1 MSISRVWLLYCAVLL
16 QLDMIIPA
24 SGNKCGPAEYKS
36 NTGQCCPMC
45 GKGFVVRKDCTL
57 ESSTSCIPCTGQT
70 YMNAANGL
78 AKCFPCSFCDPGQGL
93 SILMTCTSTSNSI
106 CHVQNGYY
114 CTSSSAGNECTFA
127 LRHTLCSP
135 GQRVKVPG
143 TKTTDT
149 ICEECQHG
157 FYSQHGVNCT
167 AWTDCAAMGRVK
179 TEDGNSSQDVICNK
193 VPPRSHTTLIAPLL
207 LLLLLLL
214 LVVAVLFCFY
224 LARAKR
230 KKELHEFCEVPVQ
243 ETGPLQVTSNSP
255 VETAENVPGDVTDV
269 DFQHPLN

>member
-1 MSISRVWLLYCAVLL
+1 MSISRVWFLYCAVLV

-45 GKGFVVRKDCTL
+45 GKGLVVRKDCTL

-78 AKCFPCSFCDPGQGL
+78 DKCFPCSPCDPGQGL
-93 SILMTCTSTSNSI
+93 YILMACTTTSNSI
-106 CHVQNGYY
+106 CHVLNGYY

-149 ICEECQHG
+149 VCEECQHG
-157 FYSQHGVNCT
+157 SYSQHGVNCT

-179 TEDGNSSQDVICNK
+179 TEDGNSRQDVICNK
-193 VPPRSHTTLIAPLL
+193 VPPRIHTTLIAPILL
-207 LLLLLLL
+207 FGLT
-214 LVVAVLFCFY
+214 VAALFGFY

-230 KKELHEFCEVPVQ
+230 KKELRESSEVPVQ
-243 ETGPLQVTSNSP
+243 ETGHQEVTTSNSLE
-255 VETAENVPGDVTDV
+255 ETAENVPGNVVADV
-269 DFQHPLN
+269 PLN

>member
-1 MSISRVWLLYCAVLL
+1 MSISRVWFLYCAVLV

-45 GKGFVVRKDCTL
+45 GKGLVVRKDCTL

-78 AKCFPCSFCDPGQGL
+78 DKCFPCSPCDPGQGL
-93 SILMTCTSTSNSI
+93 YILMACTTTSNSI
-106 CHVQNGYY
+106 CHVLNGYY

-149 ICEECQHG
+149 VCEECQHG
-157 FYSQHGVNCT
+157 SYSQHGVNCT
-167 AWTDCAAMGRVK
+167 AWTDCKAIGQYK
-179 TEDGNSSQDVICNK
+179 TEDGSQTRDVVCGKSEESLRNRAIVLVPSSVLLFVVFIFVLFVTKGKETKENQLSPKLPVEETGFHE
-193 VPPRSHTTLIAPLL
+193 RSP
-207 LLLLLLL
+207 
-214 LVVAVLFCFY
+214 VAVE
-224 LARAKR
+224 
-230 KKELHEFCEVPVQ
+230 ELHS
-243 ETGPLQVTSNSP
+243 ETIPQL
-255 VETAENVPGDVTDV
+255 
-269 DFQHPLN
+269 